1 MSPESRAPVMVSA
14 SWISQASL
22 ETTPAAIAEH
32 PIPMVPAIAAVMSQR
47 PNVLTT
53 P

>member
-1 MSPESRAPVMVSA
+1 MSPESRAPVMVSD
-14 SWISQASL
+14 SWRSQTSM

-32 PIPMVPAIAAVMSQR
+32 PIPMVPAIAAVNSHLAK
-47 PNVLTT
+47 VLTG